1 MEMKSLN
8 YLKGAGFKYIFLN
21 FTIRTLFYLTTTQF
35 GIIYHYEYK
44 HYLWKIESVPCN
56 PGIVVISKSK

>member
-1 MEMKSLN
+1 MKSLN
-8 YLKGAGFKYIFLN
+8 YLKGAGFKYNFFN

-44 HYLWKIESVPCN
+44 HYL
-56 PGIVVISKSK
+56 